1 MRSPHI
7 SVRLKSRVQKAGTKR
22 HAKANR
28 IKRFMPTVPAR
39 STRSRWL
46 IHETI
51 LAVADT

>member
-22 HAKANR
+22 HAKAKANR

-46 IHETI
+46 IEPI
-51 LAVADT
+51 L